1 MTRKRGTGLICC
13 ALWEKQNGIQFFIL
27 IEGTYLKSTEVM
39 PEAGK
44 ASRLSK
50 KKLVNLVNNVP
61 LFPSFSSRRI
71 VEHLTEHYAMSDN
84 VNASQ
89 HKKGIGKK
97 PKRLCPRKLS
107 KS

>member
-61 LFPSFSSRRI
+61 LFPLFPP
-71 VEHLTEHYAMSDN
+71 EELLNT
-84 VNASQ
+84 
-89 HKKGIGKK
+89 
-97 PKRLCPRKLS
+97 
-107 KS
+107 